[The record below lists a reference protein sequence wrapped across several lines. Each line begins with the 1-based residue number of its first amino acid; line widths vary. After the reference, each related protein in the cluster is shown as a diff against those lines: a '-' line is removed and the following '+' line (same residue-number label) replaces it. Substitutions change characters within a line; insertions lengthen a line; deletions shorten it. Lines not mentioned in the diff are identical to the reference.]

1 MTKLEKRIARVMG
14 KTIFQ
19 YRMIEE
25 GDRVLAAVSGG
36 KDSLTMLYNLA
47 RRKRSCPVPFEV
59 EAFHLSSDFCAC
71 CAKKSLT
78 DLVSEWGVPFHS
90 GYAAIMGRLKPGQK
104 MNCYWCSTQRRIEL
118 IKFARANGFNKIALG
133 HHLDDIIETFMMN
146 VCYKGEMSTMLP
158 IITYDKYPSITI
170 IRPLAQVREEQI
182 IQFAI
187 EKQLDNVVCK
197 CPYGKNSKR
206 KIMKATIG
214 ALAKDN
220 KLVRYNMFAAM
231 HNVNPRYLCAP
242 VYGQDGTQAIAVE
255 AIDDGMDLP
264 ATE

>member
-1 MTKLEKRIARVMG
+1 MG
-14 KTIFQ
+14 KTIFR

-25 GDRVLAAVSGG
+25 GDRILAAVSGG
-36 KDSLTMLYNLA
+36 KDSLTMLYNFARLA
-47 RRKRSCPVPFEV
+47 RSCPVPFEV

-71 CAKKSLT
+71 CAKKSLV
-78 DLVSEWGVPFHS
+78 DLVEGWGVKFHS

-133 HHLDDIIETFMMN
+133 HHLDDIIETFVMN
-146 VCYKGEMSTMLP
+146 MCYKGEMSTMLP
-158 IITYDKYPSITI
+158 VIRYDKYPMITI

-187 EKQLDNVVCK
+187 EKELDNVVCK

-206 KIMKATIG
+206 KVVKSTI
-214 ALAKDN
+214 ASLAQDN
-220 KLVRYNMFAAM
+220 KLVRYNIFAAM
-231 HNVNPRYLCAP
+231 HNVNERYLSSP
-242 VYGQDGTQAIAVE
+242 VYEPDEEEAVNAIADRE
-255 AIDDGMDLP
+255 
-264 ATE
+264 